1 MCFLLDNHWIYMYIY
16 VAHGFGF
23 HDGFEFQ
30 ASSLHVLN
38 ILVKLDY
45 REKKKKHESIWVFEI
60 IFMNFQKISQKTKK
74 KCQQIMRNFRID
86 VKFLEAFL

>member
-1 MCFLLDNHWIYMYIY
+1 MCFLFDNHWIYVYIY
-16 VAHGFGF
+16 LAHGFGF

-45 REKKKKHESIWVFEI
+45 KKKKKHESIWVLEI

-74 KCQQIMRNFRID
+74 NANK
-86 VKFLEAFL
+86 L

>member
-1 MCFLLDNHWIYMYIY
+1 MYIY

-30 ASSLHVLN
+30 ASYLHVLN

-45 REKKKKHESIWVFEI
+45 RKKN
-60 IFMNFQKISQKTKK
+60 MSQ
-74 KCQQIMRNFRID
+74 FG
-86 VKFLEAFL
+86 FLK

>member
-1 MCFLLDNHWIYMYIY
+1 MCFLLDNHWIYVYIY

-45 REKKKKHESIWVFEI
+45 KKKTWVNLGSWN
-60 IFMNFQKISQKTKK
+60 NFYEFSKNFSKNQK

-86 VKFLEAFL
+86 LKFLEAFL

>member
-30 ASSLHVLN
+30 ASYLHVLN

-45 REKKKKHESIWVFEI
+45 RKKN
-60 IFMNFQKISQKTKK
+60 MSQ
-74 KCQQIMRNFRID
+74 FG
-86 VKFLEAFL
+86 FLK

>member
-1 MCFLLDNHWIYMYIY
+1 MCFLLDNHWIYVYIY

-45 REKKKKHESIWVFEI
+45 KKKTWVNLGSWN
-60 IFMNFQKISQKTKK
+60 NFYEFSKK
-74 KCQQIMRNFRID
+74 N
-86 VKFLEAFL
+86 